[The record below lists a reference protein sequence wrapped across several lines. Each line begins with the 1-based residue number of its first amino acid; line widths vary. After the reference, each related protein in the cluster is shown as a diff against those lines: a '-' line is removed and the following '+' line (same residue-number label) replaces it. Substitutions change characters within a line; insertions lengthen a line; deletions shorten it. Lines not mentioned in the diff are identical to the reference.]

1 MTNLAKIGDFY
12 SDFGAMLKFL
22 RRRAHLTQAELGLA
36 VGYSEA
42 HISRLEN
49 NQRRPDLTA
58 VAALFLPA
66 LGLQEE
72 DELAARLLTL
82 ARADVPS
89 LGESPTALEEET
101 IEISGAIES
110 IPPLPADW
118 VPPRALT
125 RLRQHLAHERRILL
139 YGLPGAGKTTLAAA
153 LAAETA
159 RTSPVFWLTFTE
171 GVTNSLESIV
181 RQLALFTLT
190 LGVETALPL
199 LTRRE
204 PSVLP
209 LSLAERLALLSRAL
223 SGQDC
228 LLCFDRL
235 NLVADDT
242 ALLSALRHLA
252 VTTRVCILLTSREA
266 LSLSEFT
273 PVPLK
278 GLETEE
284 SMRMLERLGVSL
296 PAAQMEQVA
305 LQTEG
310 NPMLLRL
317 LGAYL
322 RDHEEDASN
331 WILNAERAPQAGESL
346 FEAMMESLSAPA
358 RRMVEC
364 LSLLPTPLN
373 LSAQGLVERSE
384 ALIGGDAQVWGAA
397 LAELQHRQLI
407 ERPTLARLHPL
418 LRAYVYHTLENDP
431 TRKRSL
437 HHHLAEFLAA
447 DPDEILQA
455 ASQYALAHE
464 FEHAADLLVDGVETL
479 IDLAQADLALPLLE
493 KLLQQAERVSDRER
507 ARALL
512 GLRGDLLRRANRLFE
527 AEESYRQA
535 LELSGERAVRAY
547 LIVRL
552 AETLLLRQESAEVL
566 SLCASAARGLTMKQ
580 YPLLRAQLAALECQ
594 AHLALSS
601 FDRAAAAAKRALTLA
616 RRLPLPL
623 SEAARLQAQVYLM
636 LGTLAALHGDRPMA
650 RRHWESAAYNGR
662 LAGLK
667 SVEYRAY
674 TNLGIAFYQEGNFA
688 ASLEHYQQALLG
700 ARDYADD
707 VLAARV
713 LSNMAVLHHLC
724 GEFESALAEIE
735 ESYTLREK
743 WQDQVGMANLNN
755 TRASILLAQ
764 GRLAEAYTLAQNM
777 VRQAENLQ
785 HPRLLG
791 SALDTL
797 AQIQLAQKEVPA
809 ARASLERALHLP
821 AVQEE
826 TSLHAELLRHL
837 AFVQL
842 AGGETE
848 AAESTLAHLPAD
860 ESPAACIEF
869 WLISGRLALRRKDQA
884 RAKEA
889 LTRSRDRIETSGCFL
904 YRQSVQRLERALQ
917 GESVETHW
925 VLV

>member
-1 MTNLAKIGDFY
+1 MEVSFA
-12 SDFGAMLKFL
+12 DFGSLLKFL
-22 RRRAHLTQAELGLA
+22 RRRAQLTQAELGLA

-66 LGLQEE
+66 LGLEE
-72 DELAARLLTL
+72 DDELAARLLTL
-82 ARADVPS
+82 ARADEPS
-89 LGESPTALEEET
+89 RSEGATTLEEET
-101 IEISGAIES
+101 IEVSGAIES

-118 VPPRALT
+118 EPPRALT
-125 RLRQHLAHERRILL
+125 HLRQHLAHERRILL

-171 GVTNSLESIV
+171 GVTTSLESIV

-209 LSLAERLALLSRAL
+209 LPLAERLALLSRAL

-235 NLVADDT
+235 NLVAGDT

-252 VTTRVCILLTSREA
+252 VTSRVRVLLTSREA

-284 SMRMLERLGVSL
+284 SMRLLARLGVSL

-322 RDHEEDASN
+322 RHHEEDASN
-331 WILNAERAPQAGESL
+331 WLSNAERVPQAGESL
-346 FEAMMESLSAPA
+346 FEATLESLSAPA

-364 LSLLPTPLN
+364 LSLLPMPLN
-373 LSAQGLVERSE
+373 LSAQGLIARSE
-384 ALIGGDAQVWGAA
+384 ALIGGNERVWKAA
-397 LAELQHRQLI
+397 LAELQRRQLI
-407 ERPTLARLHPL
+407 EHPASARLHPL
-418 LRAYVYHTLENDP
+418 LRAYVYHTLESDP
-431 TRKRSL
+431 ARQRSL

-455 ASQYALAHE
+455 ASQYTLAHE
-464 FEHAADLLVDGVETL
+464 FEHATDLLVDGVETL
-479 IDLAQADLALPLLE
+479 IDLAQTDLALPLLE

-512 GLRGDLLRRANRLFE
+512 GLRGDLLRRANRLVE

-535 LELSGERAVRAY
+535 LELSGERAVRAH

-552 AETLLLRQESAEVL
+552 AQTLLLRQQSAEVL
-566 SLCASAARGLTMKQ
+566 SLCASAARGLPMKQ

-601 FDRAAAAAKRALTLA
+601 FDRAAAAAKRALMLA

-636 LGTLAALHGDRPMA
+636 LGTLAALHGDRRMA

-674 TNLGIAFYQEGNFA
+674 TNLGIVLYQEGNFA

-724 GEFESALAEIE
+724 GEFESALVEIE

-764 GRLAEAYTLAQNM
+764 GRLAEAHTLTQEM
-777 VRQAENLQ
+777 VRQAEHLQ
-785 HPRLLG
+785 SPRLLG

-869 WLISGRLALRRKDQA
+869 WLISGWLAWRRKDQA
-884 RAKEA
+884 RAEESLA
-889 LTRSRDRIETSGCFL
+889 RARDRMETSGCFL
-904 YRQSVQRLERALQ
+904 YRQSLQRLKRALQ
-917 GESVETHW
+917 EESMEAHW
-925 VLV
+925 ALV